1 MGLWFLLSV
10 AMVLASGFWLIYSQ
24 LRSGFPAR
32 PEDFQNPLLFLGLFL
47 VIVAIGLLAR
57 QRWARAAAL
66 GIWIVAVPGTVLFLY
81 GQWPIEKLAL
91 AVVVALVLATKFFK
105 VMVSSAMD
113 DLFGPRPAVWLIA
126 LMILPLASTLYLKR
140 SGESPLIFKAVNW
153 IKSGAPPVQL
163 APVVARD
170 EAPAAMNSSSTP
182 GAPGVWVRACKISLD
197 ETRLLLVT
205 SDGYGHIVDL
215 RSGRF
220 DSYASRIQT
229 RHWPDLQI
237 GPDAD
242 MYFDPDRNVILRF
255 SDSSYRFGAG
265 GGSNQFASF
274 TSTPNQ
280 IVVYNRDTRLLRRI
294 EIPIGTVIWSLKIS
308 EDAKNIHFPSFTSPD
323 YTWMSVSFGKNR
335 LMLISMREGRQVEI
349 TPDYDEVLGVQ
360 FGAKWALAQG
370 MYKGAVMNYAFD
382 LPNVNARPE
391 PKLPDEA
398 ISTYDVDRQVYV
410 TEGGPGR
417 VISVRS
423 GEFNLSGAVLG
434 SAVLNPNRFVATME
448 HGQNQITLVD
458 LDTKSV
464 TKSGRV
470 HEQSFSQE
478 SSCFTASSTRRLFA
492 ATVGSKVEVFWSD
505 FLAAD
510 KFRSVLL
517 TLTSK

>member
-1 MGLWFLLSV
+1 MI
-10 AMVLASGFWLIYSQ
+10 LASGFWLIYSQ
-24 LRSGFPAR
+24 LKLGMPSR
-32 PEDFQNPLLFLGLFL
+32 PEDLQNPLLFLGLFL
-47 VIVAIGLLAR
+47 GIVAIGLLAR

-66 GIWIVAVPGTVLFLY
+66 GIWIVSVPVTVLFLY
-81 GQWPIEKLAL
+81 GQWPIERFVF
-91 AVVVALVLATKFFK
+91 AVVVVLVFALKSIK
-105 VMVSSAMD
+105 VYLSAAMD
-113 DLFGPRPAVWLIA
+113 GVFGPRPAAWFIA
-126 LMILPLASTLYLKR
+126 IMILPVAATLYLKR
-140 SGESPLIFKAVNW
+140 SAGSPLIFQAASLTNPR
-153 IKSGAPPVQL
+153 ATPPEP
-163 APVVARD
+163 ASVASTA
-170 EAPAAMNSSSTP
+170 APAAMKLSSTP
-182 GAPGVWVRACKISLD
+182 GELGVWVRACKISLD

-205 SDGYGHIVDL
+205 NDGYGHIVDL

-229 RHWPDLQI
+229 RQWPELQI

-255 SDSSYRFGAG
+255 SDSSYRYGAG

-280 IVVYNRDTRLLRRI
+280 IIVYNRDTRLLQRI
-294 EIPIGTVIWSLKIS
+294 EIPIGTVIWGLKIS

-323 YTWMSVSFGKNR
+323 FTWMSVSFGKNR

-349 TPDYDEVLGVQ
+349 TPSFDKVLGVQ

-370 MYKGAVMNYAFD
+370 MYQGKVKNHAFD
-382 LPNVNARPE
+382 LPMVNALPE
-391 PKLPDEA
+391 PKLPGEA
-398 ISTYDVDRQVYV
+398 ISTYDLDRQVYV
-410 TEGGPGR
+410 TEGAPGR
-417 VISVRS
+417 VTSVQS
-423 GEFNLSGAVLG
+423 GEFHLSGAVLG
-434 SAVLNPNRFVATME
+434 SAVLNPNRFVAVME
-448 HGQNQITLVD
+448 HGQTQITLVD

-464 TKSGRV
+464 SKSGRV

-510 KFRSVLL
+510 KFRSVVL
-517 TLTSK
+517 TLPSK